1 MHAYTHYFIYI
12 HIEPVTEETMYEVI
26 VEPQEQPEQAQE
38 ENHENT
44 AQAPID
50 PSANQQ
56 PEGKA
61 WCITPNLNYAMCLI
75 K

>member
-1 MHAYTHYFIYI
+1 
-12 HIEPVTEETMYEVI
+12 MYEVI